1 MSTLAAP
8 SALTG
13 LLSLLLLGCAAVPTQ
28 RTPDLRDQA
37 HALASR
43 RLDDPGLSA
52 AEARFGLPAASDA
65 TWTPDR
71 ITVAA
76 WYFDPALAQARA
88 AATRAAADA
97 AVAAQRSNP
106 TLQLGTE
113 KVFSGLSSGPPWTAG
128 IALLLPLLHPGEAA
142 ARRDI
147 AAADTAVAR
156 DQAALAL
163 WQSRTRVLA
172 AMRATLLARR
182 SQALA
187 ETAVR
192 DRQAYLQGVRQRV
205 LAGAYARDV
214 QLAAELELQ
223 RAEAELADRRAQ
235 RDAAQQALAAALGVP
250 WPAVAEARLRWP
262 NLDAPPAPAT
272 LPSSALAQDAA
283 WNRLDL
289 AVLLAQ
295 YRASAAR
302 LRLAAGTRFP
312 ALAVA
317 PGYKYD
323 QGARKFTFGLDVE
336 LPLFHGAGARIRA
349 AAAARDEAAAA
360 VRARQMTILNALDA
374 ARVDYAERYAAWQR
388 MQAAAATARLAAERA
403 RAQRSA
409 GQTSHGAEVSA
420 RLVAATAALAAND
433 ALSSTLTSLGQLEDV
448 LQRPLWPATRLA
460 SLPTAPFPA
469 AAPPD
474 ASPPAAESAHAHRS

>member
-1 MSTLAAP
+1 MSTLATQ

-13 LLSLLLLGCAAVPTQ
+13 LLSLVLVGCAAVPAL
-28 RTPDLRDQA
+28 RAPDLRHQA

-52 AEARFGLPAASDA
+52 AETRFGLPAATDA

-76 WYFDPALAQARA
+76 GYFDPTLAQARA
-88 AATRAAADA
+88 ASTRAAADA
-97 AVAAQRSNP
+97 AVTAQRSNP
-106 TLQLGTE
+106 TLQLSSE
-113 KVFSGLSSGPPWTAG
+113 KVFSGISAAPPWTAG

-142 ARRDI
+142 ARRDV
-147 AAADTAVAR
+147 AAADTEAAR
-156 DQAALAL
+156 DQAALAV
-163 WQSRTRVLA
+163 WHSRTRALA
-172 AMRATLLARR
+172 VMRATLLAR
-182 SQALA
+182 QAKALA
-187 ETAVR
+187 EAAVR
-192 DRQAYLQGVRQRV
+192 DRKVYLKGVQQRV
-205 LAGAYARDV
+205 LAGADARDI

-223 RAEAELADRRAQ
+223 RAEAELADRRAR
-235 RDAAQQALAAALGVP
+235 RDAAQQALAAALGMP
-250 WPAVAEARLRWP
+250 WSALAEARLDWP
-262 NLDAPPAPAT
+262 GLDAPPAPAA
-272 LPSSALAQDAA
+272 LPSSALAEDAA

-289 AVLLAQ
+289 AVLLAH

-302 LRLAAGTRFP
+302 LQIAAGTRFP

-323 QGARKFTFGLDVE
+323 QGARKFSFALDVE
-336 LPLFHGAGARIRA
+336 LPLFHGASARIKA
-349 AAAARDEAAAA
+349 AAAARDEAAAT

-374 ARVDYAERYAAWQR
+374 ARADYAARYAAWQR
-388 MQAAAATARLAAERA
+388 MQAAATTARLAAERA

-433 ALSSTLTSLGQLEDV
+433 ALSSTLQSLARLEDV

-469 AAPPD
+469 AAPPVEE
-474 ASPPAAESAHAHRS
+474 AAHAHRS